1 MSFPTLAA
9 ALPHVRSGRLRALAI
24 TDNRRSKLLPDVP
37 TLDEAGVKGFY
48 FVQWLA
54 LLAPAGT
61 PPELVKRLN
70 QALNAALGNKELLG
84 KFDAQAME
92 PYVTTP
98 EEAGKFLASEVQR
111 YARVI
116 KARGITAD

>member
-1 MSFPTLAA
+1 
-9 ALPHVRSGRLRALAI
+9 
-24 TDNRRSKLLPDVP
+24 
-37 TLDEAGVKGFY
+37 
-48 FVQWLA
+48 
-54 LLAPAGT
+54 
-61 PPELVKRLN
+61 VKRLN
-70 QALNAALGNKELLG
+70 QALNAALQNKELLD

-116 KARGITAD
+116 KTRGITAE

>member
-1 MSFPTLAA
+1 
-9 ALPHVRSGRLRALAI
+9 
-24 TDNRRSKLLPDVP
+24 
-37 TLDEAGVKGFY
+37 
-48 FVQWLA
+48 
-54 LLAPAGT
+54 
-61 PPELVKRLN
+61 
-70 QALNAALGNKELLG
+70 
-84 KFDAQAME
+84 ME